1 MITSKIFLP
10 EERISRVE
18 SNENKKVEKTEGK
31 GARKK
36 KGTVQQKESKFGL
49 CACTKVKYCT
59 FLHLYPNVAA
69 V

>member
-36 KGTVQQKESKFGL
+36 KERFSK
-49 CACTKVKYCT
+49 KS
-59 FLHLYPNVAA
+59 PNLAYA
-69 V
+69 HAPK